1 MEKDETL
8 NKESK
13 KSPVT
18 KKKVVRKSSKAR
30 LALLNQYR
38 EHAIDNEIEIVQS
51 NQCGCFF
58 CRHVFD
64 ARDVQDWMDGEHG
77 VTALCPECGM
87 DAVIGD
93 ASGIEI
99 DKPLMKEMNLA
110 FYGETY
116 MQDNP
121 EAARTYCIRYIDGK
135 IAHKAKSEALFLHYL
150 SILEQEGDA
159 NASLALGEFYRLG
172 GDFAGRDLNL
182 ALSHFEMPS
191 LSAHPHA
198 LCAAGAIRLE
208 KMDDPLDTS
217 LAFEDFAK
225 ASALGSVEASYYL
238 ADCYLHGYFVNPD
251 PNIAARILENA
262 YDTLSHRFAIERNGW
277 FEFPEVAYRLGLC
290 YQKGLGV
297 KQDEEWALRFF
308 LHADL
313 AMKIRQNFLGQD
325 HESKMAEDLAQ
336 RINAI
341 ALSHNLSHNEIVYD
355 ADTFEDSVAEMGESL
370 EERTIENVSF
380 DPDGN
385 ELSFDMVCPSPCLI
399 TDIGNLSA
407 AFITGPI
414 TWHLKDVASYKISSE
429 NKFTNISGDYDSGFK
444 FFYTNDD
451 GDDVTVLEIYFARDP
466 SNIEVTDKK

>member
-135 IAHKAKSEALFLHYL
+135 IAALKKTRQYGRQNSELRGVMLW
-150 SILEQEGDA
+150 
-159 NASLALGEFYRLG
+159 
-172 GDFAGRDLNL
+172 LNL
-182 ALSHFEMPS
+182 ADDYMQAREEADRLKAE
-191 LSAHPHA
+191 AEERETEIYA
-198 LCAAGAIRLE
+198 LKRELVGKRLDAEAAEGKIKEAKQKLKEANARIQELESEVNELLE
-208 KMDDPLDTS
+208 K
-217 LAFEDFAK
+217 
-225 ASALGSVEASYYL
+225 
-238 ADCYLHGYFVNPD
+238 
-251 PNIAARILENA
+251 
-262 YDTLSHRFAIERNGW
+262 
-277 FEFPEVAYRLGLC
+277 
-290 YQKGLGV
+290 
-297 KQDEEWALRFF
+297 
-308 LHADL
+308 
-313 AMKIRQNFLGQD
+313 
-325 HESKMAEDLAQ
+325 
-336 RINAI
+336 
-341 ALSHNLSHNEIVYD
+341 
-355 ADTFEDSVAEMGESL
+355 
-370 EERTIENVSF
+370 
-380 DPDGN
+380 
-385 ELSFDMVCPSPCLI
+385 
-399 TDIGNLSA
+399 
-407 AFITGPI
+407 
-414 TWHLKDVASYKISSE
+414 
-429 NKFTNISGDYDSGFK
+429 
-444 FFYTNDD
+444 
-451 GDDVTVLEIYFARDP
+451 
-466 SNIEVTDKK
+466 